1 LVPCQPSGRR
11 VIPSGRP
18 SVQSI
23 IRPDGENFPSGPSSV
38 SRSFELLQLAL
49 VRTFQQH
56 VRTTLSVRP
65 SCRIFFPKHRYGKID
80 VTVQT
85 TWILL
90 QMHSSLREVS
100 QFKSRRPDD
109 GPHGPDARA
118 SDMEIA
124 CIKSTVRTTIPLVWM
139 SEAFIRKLLA
149 VEVQLSGRQGTIVW
163 TQLKNRKDFQRNSQ
177 EVDRTVVCPD
187 SL

>member
-1 LVPCQPSGRR
+1 
-11 VIPSGRP
+11 
-18 SVQSI
+18 
-23 IRPDGENFPSGPSSV
+23 
-38 SRSFELLQLAL
+38 
-49 VRTFQQH
+49 
-56 VRTTLSVRP
+56 
-65 SCRIFFPKHRYGKID
+65 
-80 VTVQT
+80 
-85 TWILL
+85 
-90 QMHSSLREVS
+90 
-100 QFKSRRPDD
+100 
-109 GPHGPDARA
+109 
-118 SDMEIA
+118 MEIA